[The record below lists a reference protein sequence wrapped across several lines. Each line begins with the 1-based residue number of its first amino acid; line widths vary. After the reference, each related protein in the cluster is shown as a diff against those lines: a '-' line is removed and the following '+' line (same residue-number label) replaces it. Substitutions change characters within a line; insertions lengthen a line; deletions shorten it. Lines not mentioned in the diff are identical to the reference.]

1 MRIKDMMTKNPIT
14 VDPETSI
21 HDAKKIMEENN
32 VRRLP
37 VIKHTRLVGLVT
49 ERMLLEAAP
58 SQASTLSIHELHYVL
73 AKMKVEDI
81 MVKDP
86 ITISSDMPAEEALK
100 LGQEKGFGGFPVV
113 DDGIL
118 VGISTESDIVRLI
131 TLVLGVREKG
141 VRIDIE
147 VNNEYGN
154 LKKIMG
160 ILDDMKAPLLSILA
174 FNRPED
180 DKEKCLI
187 FMRVK
192 SENGKAIA
200 DKLTEGG
207 FKVLDTD

>member
-1 MRIKDMMTKNPIT
+1 MIIKNMMTKNPIT
-14 VDPETSI
+14 IDPETSI
-21 HDAKKIMEENN
+21 HDAKKIMDNN
-32 VRRLP
+32 KVRRLP
-37 VIKHTRLVGLVT
+37 VIKHNRLVGLVT

-58 SQASTLSIHELHYVL
+58 SQASTLSIHEIHYLL

-86 ITISSDMPAEEALK
+86 ITITSDMPAEEALK

-113 DDGIL
+113 DNGKL
-118 VGISTESDIVRLI
+118 VGITTETDIIRLI

-147 VNNEYGN
+147 LNNEFGN
-154 LKKIMG
+154 LKKIMS
-160 ILDDMKAPLLSILA
+160 IIDDMKAPLLSLMA
-174 FNRPED
+174 FSRPED
-180 DKEKCLI
+180 KKNKCHI

-200 DKLTEGG
+200 DKLTEEG
-207 FKVLDTD
+207 FKVLGTG

>member
-1 MRIKDMMTKNPIT
+1 MRIRDMMTKNPIT
-14 VDPETSI
+14 IDPETSI
-21 HDAKKIMEENN
+21 HDAKKIMDDNK

-37 VIKHTRLVGLVT
+37 VIKHNRLVGLVT

-58 SQASTLSIHELHYVL
+58 SQASTLSIHEIHYLL

-81 MVKDP
+81 MVKNP
-86 ITISSDMPAEEALK
+86 VTISSDMPAEEALK

-113 DDGIL
+113 DNGVL
-118 VGISTESDIVRLI
+118 VGISTESDIIRLI
-131 TLVLGVREKG
+131 TLVLGVSEKG
-141 VRIDIE
+141 VRIDVE

-160 ILDDMKAPLLSILA
+160 ILDDVKAPLLSILA
-174 FNRPED
+174 FNKPED
-180 DKEKCLI
+180 EKGKCHI

-192 SENGKAIA
+192 RENGKAIA
-200 DKLTEGG
+200 DKLTEEG